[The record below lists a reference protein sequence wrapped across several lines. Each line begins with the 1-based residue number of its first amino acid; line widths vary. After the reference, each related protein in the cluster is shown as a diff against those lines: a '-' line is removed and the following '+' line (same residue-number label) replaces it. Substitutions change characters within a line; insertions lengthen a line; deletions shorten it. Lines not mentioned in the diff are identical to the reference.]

1 MARKK
6 TIFEIDE
13 DSWKKRPTSR
23 GTGDDLDITPMIDV
37 TFLLLIFFMVTST
50 MQATQDSDVPVARH
64 GVGVDTRLSTTILV
78 HNDGNGLNGKSVVEF
93 KESGGAT
100 EVSLEELTAKVRE
113 RVQNGVSD
121 VIIKADRG
129 VPHGFVQE
137 VTRAV
142 TEVDGVKFYIGIE
155 EKKNN

>member
-1 MARKK
+1 MAKK
-6 TIFEIDE
+6 RSMFNTEE
-13 DSWKKRPTSR
+13 DGWKKRPTSG
-23 GTGDDLDITPMIDV
+23 GTGNDLDITPMIDV

-64 GVGVDTRLSTTILV
+64 GVGVDTRLSTTVLV
-78 HNDGNGLNGKSVVEF
+78 HNDGNGLNGKSVIEF
-93 KESGGAT
+93 KESNGKM
-100 EVSLEELTAKVRE
+100 EVSLEELTARIRE
-113 RVQNGVSD
+113 RVQNGVMD

>member
-1 MARKK
+1 MAKKK
-6 TIFEIDE
+6 TLFNSD
-13 DSWKKRPTSR
+13 DSSWKKKSTA
-23 GTGDDLDITPMIDV
+23 GGGGDDLDITPMIDV

-64 GVGVDTRLSTTILV
+64 GVGVDTRGSTMVLV
-78 HNDGNGLNGKSVVEF
+78 HNDGNGLNGTSVVEL
-93 KESGGAT
+93 KEAGGTT
-100 EVSLEELTAKVRE
+100 EVTLDELTARVRE
-113 RVQNGVSD
+113 RFQSGVVD

-142 TEVDGVKFYIGIE
+142 TEIDGVKFYIGIE

>member
-1 MARKK
+1 MANKK
-6 TIFEIDE
+6 TLFNSDGNG
-13 DSWKKRPTSR
+13 WKKKSTS
-23 GTGDDLDITPMIDV
+23 GGAADDLDITPMIDV

-64 GVGVDTRLSTTILV
+64 GVGVDTRGSTMVLV
-78 HNDGNGLNGKSVVEF
+78 HNDGNGLNGTSVVEL
-93 KESGGAT
+93 KEASGTT
-100 EVSLEELTAKVRE
+100 EVTLAELTAHIRE
-113 RVQNGVSD
+113 RFQAGVVD

>member
-1 MARKK
+1 MSGRN
-6 TIFEIDE
+6 DLQQV
-13 DSWKKRPTSR
+13 
-23 GTGDDLDITPMIDV
+23 GGGDDLDITPMIDV

-50 MQATQDSDVPVARH
+50 MQATQDSDVPVARY
-64 GVGVDTRLSTTILV
+64 GVGVDTRGATMVLV
-78 HNDGNGLNGKSVVEF
+78 HNDGNGLNGKSVIEL
-93 KESGGAT
+93 KESGGTT
-100 EVSLEELTAKVRE
+100 EITMEELTARVRE
-113 RVQNGVSD
+113 RVQNGVLD